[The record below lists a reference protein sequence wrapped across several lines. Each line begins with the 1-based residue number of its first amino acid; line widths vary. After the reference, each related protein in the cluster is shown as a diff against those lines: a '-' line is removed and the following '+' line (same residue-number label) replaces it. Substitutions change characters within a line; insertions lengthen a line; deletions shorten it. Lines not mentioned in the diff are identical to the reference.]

1 MIWTIAEYLV
11 DLNLGRSSRVL
22 IIREIEGKQKKQKG
36 ENSQNLARVLPG
48 QPSWDAQNID

>member
-22 IIREIEGKQKKQKG
+22 IIREMEGKQKTKG
-36 ENSQNLARVLPG
+36 PEQPESGPSIARP
-48 QPSWDAQNID
+48 AQLGCPEH